1 MSVIVV
7 DTNLIFSAL
16 VNKNSKIATFLL
28 QPNQTLVMPKFG
40 FVELFKHK
48 EKICKVSKH
57 SPDEILEILYELI
70 RHIDFFNEDT
80 LSVNALQSAW
90 ELVKDIDPK
99 DMLFVALTLEMNGL
113 LWTGDVKLRKGL
125 ENKGF
130 DLLFTPNYPS

>member
-1 MSVIVV
+1 MSTIIV

-70 RHIDFFNEDT
+70 RHIDFFDENT
-80 LSVNALQSAW
+80 LSANALQGAW

-99 DMLFVALTLEMNGL
+99 DMLFVALTLEINGL
-113 LWTGDVKLRKGL
+113 FWTGDTKLRTGL
-125 ENKGF
+125 QAKGF
-130 DLLFTPNYPS
+130 EAFFTLS

>member
-1 MSVIVV
+1 
-7 DTNLIFSAL
+7 
-16 VNKNSKIATFLL
+16 
-28 QPNQTLVMPKFG
+28 MPKYG

-57 SPDEILEILYELI
+57 SADEILEILYELI
-70 RHIDFFNEDT
+70 RHIDFFDENT

-130 DLLFTPNYPS
+130 DLLFTPN

>member
-1 MSVIVV
+1 M
-7 DTNLIFSAL
+7 
-16 VNKNSKIATFLL
+16 FLL
-28 QPNQTLVMPKFG
+28 QSNQTLVMPKFG

-57 SPDEILEILYELI
+57 SPDEILEVLYELI
-70 RHIDFFNEDT
+70 RHIDFFDEDT

-99 DMLFVALTLEMNGL
+99 DMLFVALTLEVNGL

-130 DLLFTPNYPS
+130 NLLFTPN